1 MVIAKLN
8 LNKIQKILSL
18 IQEYLEGLESLAQ
31 LSLEEFLA
39 DKKTQAA
46 AESFLRRAL
55 EAIFDVSRHIL
66 SKIYNFKDIEYKKIA
81 KELGKKGIVDKNYA
95 EILIKMTGY
104 RNRMVHFYHEI
115 PPEELYEIIKN
126 HLSDVERFISEIT
139 KFLSKIQEEH
149 DA

>member
-18 IQEYLEGLESLAQ
+18 IQEYLEELESLAQ

>member
-1 MVIAKLN
+1 MVIARLN

-18 IQEYLEGLESLAQ
+18 IQEYLVEIESLAQ

-55 EAIFDVSRHIL
+55 EAIFDISRHIL
-66 SKIYNFKDIEYKKIA
+66 SKTYNFKELEYKRIA
-81 KELGKKGIVDKNYA
+81 NELGKKGIVDKDYA
-95 EILIKMTGY
+95 EILIKMAGY

-115 PPEELYEIIKN
+115 PPEELYAIIKN
-126 HLSDVERFISEIT
+126 HRSDIERFINEIQ
-139 KFLSKIQEEH
+139 KFLSKIQEENN
-149 DA
+149 A